1 MPPDSGFFVPQ
12 VSSRHVSPFI
22 SAELFQTSSS
32 VTSTPYLYDGITL
45 PSTPVPDIHHF
56 DSPFLY
62 TPTFS
67 HELKVAN
74 SSLQP
79 QFSAG
84 IFMAQ
89 STDEPSRFM
98 PTATCNTSS
107 FEQALDEQLWRRDAT
122 GDSALLS
129 PLAPLPPKNGSTW
142 ATDSSS
148 RPEFVNPFAPNNI
161 PASKS

>member
-32 VTSTPYLYDGITL
+32 VTSTPYLYDGIRI

-56 DSPFLY
+56 DSSFLY
-62 TPTFS
+62 TPTSS
-67 HELKVAN
+67 HEFKTGN

-79 QFSAG
+79 QLSAG

-89 STDEPSRFM
+89 STDEPLRFV
-98 PTATCNTSS
+98 PTATCNTYP
-107 FEQALDEQLWRRDAT
+107 FGPALDEQLWRRDVT
-122 GDSALLS
+122 EDITLLS
-129 PLAPLPPKNGSTW
+129 PLALLPPENGST
-142 ATDSSS
+142 
-148 RPEFVNPFAPNNI
+148 
-161 PASKS
+161 